1 MGSHLRQLSITTGWW
16 RVWFIVSLLAF
27 CFPLQ
32 AALYEYTPADV
43 YTETLKIQGDI
54 NIISRYFNV
63 KTVASPA
70 PVQTRLKPRNA
81 WQKTYEIMV
90 KINILREKYGL
101 PRIEEVQIK
110 PLKKLDPGL
119 THEQVRR
126 ILTELDIF
134 MTRVGISSR
143 TPQAKRQRSK
153 TPADVYNLL
162 NAISTQLDAINGE
175 SFTPSHVYAQT
186 MRILDDLNIILARL
200 DIHERIG
207 PPNKDR
213 KTQPK
218 DVYQTALLAMD
229 EVHRLQMMA
238 AVEPINFRKFRAGE
252 ITPSDV
258 FDITQMLLA
267 ELQTVKAHLQL
278 SNISIPAP
286 VYFDKTPGDAKQV
299 LEWVLRKIV
308 IIHSLEY

>member
-1 MGSHLRQLSITTGWW
+1 MTIGWW
-16 RVWFIVSLLAF
+16 RVLFVVSLLTF
-27 CFPLQ
+27 CSTLQ
-32 AALYEYTPADV
+32 AAFYEYTPADV
-43 YTETLKIQGDI
+43 YTEALKIQGDI
-54 NIISRYFNV
+54 KIISRYFNV
-63 KTVASPA
+63 KTVASPTA
-70 PVQTRLKPRNA
+70 VQTRLKPRNA

-162 NAISTQLDAINGE
+162 NAISTQLDTVIGE

-186 MRILDDLNIILARL
+186 MRILDDLNVILARL

-207 PPNKDR
+207 PPNKDSN
-213 KTQPK
+213 TQPK
-218 DVYQTALLAMD
+218 DVYDTALLAMN
-229 EVHRLQMMA
+229 EVHRLQRLA
-238 AVEPINFRKFRAGE
+238 AVEPIDFRLFKVGE

-258 FDITQMLLA
+258 FDMSQMLLA
-267 ELQTVKAHLQL
+267 ELQPIKAHLEL
-278 SNISIPAP
+278 SSITTPAQ
-286 VYFDKTPGDAKQV
+286 VYSGKNPSDSKQV
-299 LEWVLRKIV
+299 LEWMLRKIS